1 MSLEQLEAASMDE
14 NISVPDGF
22 ASRLEDG
29 LEVLERLTEDESRKD
44 GLEVLERLTEDESR
58 KDGRVRMVR
67 VLSAAAAA
75 ALLVGAGLG
84 LSGRQDEPEDT
95 FTDPYLAYAELEKA
109 FAIMSGEIH
118 KGLAMA
124 EKSEEII
131 DRTSSVFSE

>member
-1 MSLEQLEAASMDE
+1 MKSSKDIEKMSLEQLEAASMDE

-22 ASRLEDG
+22 ASRLGDG
-29 LEVLERLTEDESRKD
+29 LEVF
-44 GLEVLERLTEDESR
+44 ERLTEDESR

>member
-1 MSLEQLEAASMDE
+1 MKSSKDIENMSLEQLEAASMDE

-29 LEVLERLTEDESRKD
+29 LEVLERLTEEESRKA
-44 GLEVLERLTEDESR
+44 
-58 KDGRVRMVR
+58 GRVRMVR

-84 LSGRQDEPEDT
+84 LSGRQKEPEDT

>member
-1 MSLEQLEAASMDE
+1 MKSSKDIEKMSLEQLEAASMDE

-22 ASRLEDG
+22 ASRME
-29 LEVLERLTEDESRKD
+29 K

-75 ALLVGAGLG
+75 ALLAGAGLG

>member
-22 ASRLEDG
+22 ASRLGDG
-29 LEVLERLTEDESRKD
+29 LEVFERLTEDESRKD
-44 GLEVLERLTEDESR
+44 GR
-58 KDGRVRMVR
+58 RVRMVR

-75 ALLVGAGLG
+75 ALLVGVGLG

-109 FAIMSGEIH
+109 FTIMSDGIQ

>member
-44 GLEVLERLTEDESR
+44 G
-58 KDGRVRMVR
+58 RVRIVR

>member
-1 MSLEQLEAASMDE
+1 MKSSKDIENMSLEQLEAASMDE

-22 ASRLEDG
+22 ASRLE
-29 LEVLERLTEDESRKD
+29 D

>member
-1 MSLEQLEAASMDE
+1 MSLEQLVAASMDE

-29 LEVLERLTEDESRKD
+29 LEVLERLTEDESRKA
-44 GLEVLERLTEDESR
+44 
-58 KDGRVRMVR
+58 GRVRMVR

>member
-1 MSLEQLEAASMDE
+1 MSLEHLETASMDE

-22 ASRLEDG
+22 ASRLE
-29 LEVLERLTEDESRKD
+29 D

>member
-1 MSLEQLEAASMDE
+1 MKSSKDIENMSLEQLEAASMDE

-22 ASRLEDG
+22 ASRLE
-29 LEVLERLTEDESRKD
+29 D

-84 LSGRQDEPEDT
+84 LSGRQEEPEDT

>member
-1 MSLEQLEAASMDE
+1 MKSSKDIENMSLEQLEAASMDE

-22 ASRLEDG
+22 TSRLGDG
-29 LEVLERLTEDESRKD
+29 LEVLERLTEDESRKA
-44 GLEVLERLTEDESR
+44 
-58 KDGRVRMVR
+58 GRVRMVR

>member
-1 MSLEQLEAASMDE
+1 MKSSKDIEKMSLEQLVAASMDE

-22 ASRLEDG
+22 ASRLGDG
-29 LEVLERLTEDESRKD
+29 LEVF
-44 GLEVLERLTEDESR
+44 ERLTEDESR

>member
-22 ASRLEDG
+22 ASRME
-29 LEVLERLTEDESRKD
+29 D

>member
-22 ASRLEDG
+22 ASRME
-29 LEVLERLTEDESRKD
+29 K

>member
-1 MSLEQLEAASMDE
+1 MKSSKDIENMSLEQLEAASMDE

-22 ASRLEDG
+22 ASRLGDG
-29 LEVLERLTEDESRKD
+29 LEVFERLTEDESRKA
-44 GLEVLERLTEDESR
+44 
-58 KDGRVRMVR
+58 GRVRMVR

>member
-1 MSLEQLEAASMDE
+1 MKSSKDIENMSLEQLEAASMDE

-22 ASRLEDG
+22 ASRLE
-29 LEVLERLTEDESRKD
+29 D

-131 DRTSSVFSE
+131 DRTSSVFS

>member
-1 MSLEQLEAASMDE
+1 MKSSKDIENMSLEQLEAASMDE

-44 GLEVLERLTEDESR
+44 G
-58 KDGRVRMVR
+58 RVRIVR

>member
-1 MSLEQLEAASMDE
+1 MKSSKDIERMSLEQLEAASMDE
-14 NISVPDGF
+14 NIAVPEGF
-22 ASRLEDG
+22 ASRIEDG
-29 LEVLERLTEDESRKD
+29 LGVLERLTEDDSRKA
-44 GLEVLERLTEDESR
+44 
-58 KDGRVRMVR
+58 GRVRTVR
-67 VLSAAAAA
+67 IASVAAAV
-75 ALLVGAGLG
+75 ALLVGVGLG

-109 FAIMSGEIH
+109 FARMSDGIQ

>member
-1 MSLEQLEAASMDE
+1 MKSSKDIEKMSLEQLEAASMDE

-22 ASRLEDG
+22 ASRLE
-29 LEVLERLTEDESRKD
+29 D

-84 LSGRQDEPEDT
+84 LSGRQEEPEDT

>member
-22 ASRLEDG
+22 ASRME
-29 LEVLERLTEDESRKD
+29 K

-84 LSGRQDEPEDT
+84 LSGRQEEPEDT

>member
-1 MSLEQLEAASMDE
+1 MKSSKDIEKMSLEQLEAASMDE

-22 ASRLEDG
+22 ASRME
-29 LEVLERLTEDESRKD
+29 K

-109 FAIMSGEIH
+109 FAIMSGEIN

>member
-1 MSLEQLEAASMDE
+1 MKSSKDIENMSLEQLEAASMDE

-29 LEVLERLTEDESRKD
+29 LEVLERLTEDESRK
-44 GLEVLERLTEDESR
+44 G
-58 KDGRVRMVR
+58 GRVRMVR

>member
-1 MSLEQLEAASMDE
+1 MKSSKDIEKMSLEQLEAASMDE

-22 ASRLEDG
+22 ASRME
-29 LEVLERLTEDESRKD
+29 K

-84 LSGRQDEPEDT
+84 LSGRQEEPEDT

>member
-1 MSLEQLEAASMDE
+1 MKSSKDIENMSLEHLEAASMDE

-29 LEVLERLTEDESRKD
+29 LEVLERLTEDESRKA
-44 GLEVLERLTEDESR
+44 
-58 KDGRVRMVR
+58 GRVRMVR

-75 ALLVGAGLG
+75 ALLVGVGLG

>member
-1 MSLEQLEAASMDE
+1 MKSSKDIEKMSLEQLETASIDE

-22 ASRLEDG
+22 ASRLE
-29 LEVLERLTEDESRKD
+29 D

>member
-1 MSLEQLEAASMDE
+1 MRSSKDIENMSLEQLETASIDE

-22 ASRLEDG
+22 ASRLE
-29 LEVLERLTEDESRKD
+29 D

>member
-1 MSLEQLEAASMDE
+1 MSLEQLETASIDE

-22 ASRLEDG
+22 ASRLE
-29 LEVLERLTEDESRKD
+29 D

>member
-1 MSLEQLEAASMDE
+1 MKSSKDIENMSLEQLEAASMDE

-22 ASRLEDG
+22 ASRME
-29 LEVLERLTEDESRKD
+29 K

>member
-22 ASRLEDG
+22 ASRLEKG
-29 LEVLERLTEDESRKD
+29 LEVLGRLTEDESRKA
-44 GLEVLERLTEDESR
+44 
-58 KDGRVRMVR
+58 GRVRMVR

>member
-22 ASRLEDG
+22 ASRLE
-29 LEVLERLTEDESRKD
+29 E

-75 ALLVGAGLG
+75 ALLAGAGLG

>member
-1 MSLEQLEAASMDE
+1 MKSSKDIENMSLEQLEAASMDE

-22 ASRLEDG
+22 ASRLGDG
-29 LEVLERLTEDESRKD
+29 LEVF
-44 GLEVLERLTEDESR
+44 ERLTEDESR

-75 ALLVGAGLG
+75 ALLVGVGLG

>member
-1 MSLEQLEAASMDE
+1 MKSSKDIEKMSLEQLEAASMDE

-22 ASRLEDG
+22 ASRME
-29 LEVLERLTEDESRKD
+29 K

-75 ALLVGAGLG
+75 ALLAGAGLG

-109 FAIMSGEIH
+109 FAIMSGDIH

>member
-1 MSLEQLEAASMDE
+1 MKSSKDIEKMSLEQLEAASMDE

-22 ASRLEDG
+22 ASRLE
-29 LEVLERLTEDESRKD
+29 E

>member
-22 ASRLEDG
+22 ASRLGDG
-29 LEVLERLTEDESRKD
+29 LEVF
-44 GLEVLERLTEDESR
+44 ERLTEDESR

-84 LSGRQDEPEDT
+84 LSGRQEEPEDT
-95 FTDPYLAYAELEKA
+95 FTDPYLAYAELERA

>member
-1 MSLEQLEAASMDE
+1 MKSSKDIEKMSLEQLETASMDE

-29 LEVLERLTEDESRKD
+29 LEVLERLTEDESRKA
-44 GLEVLERLTEDESR
+44 
-58 KDGRVRMVR
+58 GRVRMVR

-84 LSGRQDEPEDT
+84 LSGRQEEPEDT

>member
-1 MSLEQLEAASMDE
+1 MKSSKDIEKMSLEQLEAASMDE

-22 ASRLEDG
+22 ASRLGDG
-29 LEVLERLTEDESRKD
+29 LEVF
-44 GLEVLERLTEDESR
+44 ERLTEDESR

-84 LSGRQDEPEDT
+84 LSGRQEEPEDT
-95 FTDPYLAYAELEKA
+95 FTDPYLAYAELERA

>member
-1 MSLEQLEAASMDE
+1 MSLEQLEATSMDE

-29 LEVLERLTEDESRKD
+29 LEVLERLTEDESRKA
-44 GLEVLERLTEDESR
+44 
-58 KDGRVRMVR
+58 GRVRMVR

>member
-1 MSLEQLEAASMDE
+1 MSLEQLETASMDE

-29 LEVLERLTEDESRKD
+29 LEVLERLTEEESRKA
-44 GLEVLERLTEDESR
+44 
-58 KDGRVRMVR
+58 GRVRMVR

>member
-1 MSLEQLEAASMDE
+1 MKSSKDIEKMSLEQLEAASMDE

-22 ASRLEDG
+22 ASRMEKG
-29 LEVLERLTEDESRKD
+29 LEVLERLTEDESRKA
-44 GLEVLERLTEDESR
+44 
-58 KDGRVRMVR
+58 GRVRMVR